1 MKLGKII
8 NDSIVLV
15 DVEDGMEVNGTRTEQ
30 DLYNDG
36 YKKACLY
43 YGDGKTEWIEYPT
56 CFVEELIIEIK
67 ENE

>member
-8 NDSIVLV
+8 NDNIELIEVENGLEV
-15 DVEDGMEVNGTRTEQ
+15 DGLRTEQ
-30 DLYNDG
+30 ELYNDG

-43 YGDGKTEWIEYPT
+43 YGDCKTTWTEYPT
-56 CFVEELIIEIK
+56 CFVEEPIIEIE